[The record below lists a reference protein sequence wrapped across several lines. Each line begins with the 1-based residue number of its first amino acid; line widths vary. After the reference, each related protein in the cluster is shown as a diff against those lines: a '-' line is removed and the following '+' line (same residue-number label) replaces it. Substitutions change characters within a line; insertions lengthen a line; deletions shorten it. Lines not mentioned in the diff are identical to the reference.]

1 MSLRAF
7 GAPSRYIQGPDALSE
22 LGALARLHGR
32 RPFVVADAIVTQL
45 LGDRLRR
52 ELTVAETVTFAAFSG
67 ECTAQD
73 IDALA
78 QAARVAGADVVI
90 GVGGGKAIDTAKGV
104 RMALG
109 LPIIIVPTIA
119 SNDSPTSR
127 LAVLYT
133 PDHVLSEVRLMS
145 ANPDAVLVDTSV
157 IVQAPA
163 RFFVAGIGD
172 ALSKKFEVEQCAR
185 AGGLNFFKAR
195 PTDLAV
201 TIADACYGAI
211 RADGE
216 AALASVT
223 RNTACGAV
231 ERVVEATI
239 LLSGLAFESGG
250 LSIAHSLTRGF
261 STVPEVARALHGEQ
275 VALGLLVQLL
285 AEGRDDAFMDDL
297 IAFYRR
303 LGLPR
308 ALEDFGVSG
317 GDAVGRIVSVSWE
330 TAPYIRNFVEPLSP
344 EILTAAFE
352 ALSRRAAARG

>member
-1 MSLRAF
+1 MTLRAF
-7 GAPSRYIQGPDALSE
+7 GAPGRYIQGPGALSE
-22 LGALARLHGR
+22 LGALARLHGV
-32 RPFVVADAIVTQL
+32 RPFVVADAIVTDL
-45 LGDRLRR
+45 LGARLKQ
-52 ELTVAETVTFAAFSG
+52 ELAAAERVTFASFSG

-73 IDALA
+73 IDTLA
-78 QAARVAGADVVI
+78 RAAREARADVVI

-109 LPIIIVPTIA
+109 APLLIVPTIA

-133 PDHVLSEVRLMS
+133 PDHVLSEVRLMAS
-145 ANPDAVLVDTSV
+145 NPDVVLVDTAI
-157 IVQAPA
+157 IVQAPP

-172 ALSKKFEVEQCAR
+172 ALSKKFEVEQSAR

-201 TIADACYGAI
+201 TIADACFRTI
-211 RADGE
+211 RAE
-216 AALASVT
+216 ALAAV
-223 RNTACGAV
+223 ACVSRRETSDAV
-231 ERVVEATI
+231 ERTVEATI

-261 STVPEVARALHGEQ
+261 SVVPEIARALHGEQ

-285 AEGRDDAFMDDL
+285 AEGREDAFVVDL
-297 IAFYRR
+297 LGFYQR

-308 ALEDFGVSG
+308 ALEDFGVAG
-317 GDAVGRIVSVSWE
+317 ANVVDRIVSVSWE
-330 TAPYIRNFVEPLSP
+330 TAPYIRNFAAPLSP
-344 EILTAAFE
+344 DILKAGFE
-352 ALSRRAAARG
+352 TLSRIAAA

>member
-1 MSLRAF
+1 MNLRAF
-7 GAPSRYIQGPDALSE
+7 GAPGRYIQGPGALSE
-22 LGALARLHGR
+22 LGAVARLFGR
-32 RPFVVADAIVTQL
+32 RPFIVADAVVTDL
-45 LGDRLRR
+45 LGARLRR
-52 ELTVAETVTFAAFSG
+52 ELAGFDAVSFAAFSG

-78 QAARVAGADVVI
+78 EAARAARADMIV

-104 RMALG
+104 RMALSA
-109 LPIIIVPTIA
+109 PIIIVPTIA

-133 PDHVLSEVRLMS
+133 PDHVLSEVRLMT
-145 ANPDAVLVDTSV
+145 ANPDAVLVDTAV
-157 IVQAPA
+157 IVEAPA

-172 ALSKKFEVEQCAR
+172 ALSKKFEVEQCAS

-195 PTDLAV
+195 PTGLAV
-201 TIADACYGAI
+201 TIADACYRAI
-211 RADGE
+211 RSDAE
-216 AALASVT
+216 QAV
-223 RNTACGAV
+223 ACVKRKQAGDAV

-261 STVPEVARALHGEQ
+261 STVPEMARALHGEQ

-285 AEGRDDAFMDDL
+285 AEGREDAFLADL
-297 IAFYRR
+297 LAFYGR

-308 ALEDFGVSG
+308 ALEDFGVC
-317 GDAVGRIVSVSWE
+317 DPEAVERIVAVSWD
-330 TAPYIRNFVEPLSP
+330 TAPYIRNFALQ
-344 EILTAAFE
+344 LTPQVLKDGFAT
-352 ALSRRAAARG
+352 LSRIASR

>member
-1 MSLRAF
+1 MNLRAF
-7 GAPSRYIQGPDALSE
+7 GAPGRYIQGPGALSE
-22 LGALARLHGR
+22 LGALVRLFGR
-32 RPFVVADAIVTQL
+32 RPFIVADAIVTDL
-45 LGDRLRR
+45 LGARLRQ
-52 ELTVAETVTFAAFSG
+52 ELAGAEAVSFAAFSG

-73 IDALA
+73 IDTLADAARAA
-78 QAARVAGADVVI
+78 QADVIV

-104 RMALG
+104 RMALSA
-109 LPIIIVPTIA
+109 PIIIVPTIA

-133 PDHVLSEVRLMS
+133 PDHVLSEVRLMT

-157 IVQAPA
+157 IVAAPA

-201 TIADACYGAI
+201 TIADACYRAI
-211 RADGE
+211 RSDAE
-216 AALASVT
+216 AAVESVT
-223 RNTACGAV
+223 RKTADAPV

-285 AEGRDDAFMDDL
+285 AEGRDEAFMADL
-297 IAFYRR
+297 LAFYGR

-308 ALEDFGVSG
+308 ALEDFGVSAP
-317 GDAVGRIVSVSWE
+317 DAVERIVSVSWD
-330 TAPYIRNFVEPLSP
+330 TAPYIRNFVHPLSP
-344 EILTAAFE
+344 QVLAEGFAT
-352 ALSRRAAARG
+352 LSRIAAG